1 MNQSLSQLKQQLQA
15 LIERHQQGAVP
26 TEQYEAEREALE
38 RAMVAQVITR
48 STHAVHSPD
57 ALSEHASALST
68 PSPLSTHGRPRQSPW
83 LIIASAAFTLMVAL
97 AGYGWK
103 GSPSLID
110 PQALSARQAAERAA
124 QPTDAEGAVSP
135 EQFAALVEKLRL
147 RLQSEPDNGEG
158 WTMLARSYTVLG
170 DAKEAVAAYAKSVA
184 LVPNDAALLAD
195 YADMLAVTQNR
206 SLEGEPAKLI
216 DRALAINADEPKAL
230 SLAGALAFDRKDYAA
245 AVAAWERILSRQPD
259 HPFAPQLR
267 ESLAQARQLG
277 NLPSSPTSSS
287 ASASSAT
294 AAASTADNAQVAGRI
309 TGTVTL
315 APELA
320 SRTQP
325 DHTVF
330 IFARA
335 VEGSRMPLAMVR
347 KTVKDLPYVFT
358 LDDSSAM
365 SPQNKLSGATQ
376 VVVGARISASGN
388 ATPQPGDLQ
397 GFSTALN
404 VVATGVRVTVSDVV
418 GP

>member
-1 MNQSLSQLKQQLQA
+1 MNASLSQLKQQLQA
-15 LIERHQQGAVP
+15 LVERHQQGAVP
-26 TEQYEAEREALE
+26 TAQYEAEREALE
-38 RAMVAQVITR
+38 RAMVAQVMTR
-48 STHAVHSPD
+48 PAHAVHSPD

-68 PSPLSTHGRPRQSPW
+68 PAPLSSHGRPRQSPW
-83 LIIASAAFTLMVAL
+83 LIIASAAFTLLVAL
-97 AGYGWK
+97 GGYGWK

-110 PQALSARQAAERAA
+110 PQALSARLAAERAA
-124 QPTDAEGAVSP
+124 QPTDADGAASP

-147 RLQSEPDNGEG
+147 RMQNEPDNGEG

-170 DAKEAVAAYAKSVA
+170 DAKQAVAAYAKATA

-195 YADMLAVTQNR
+195 YADMLAVTQQR

-230 SLAGALAFDRKDYAA
+230 SLAGALAFDRKDYAV

-259 HPFAPQLR
+259 HAFAPQLR
-267 ESLAQARQLG
+267 ESLAQARQFG
-277 NLPSSPTSSS
+277 NLPSNP
-287 ASASSAT
+287 SASSVS
-294 AAASTADNAQVAGRI
+294 AAAAAAAGRI

-320 SRTQP
+320 SRTRP

-335 VEGSRMPLAMVR
+335 VEGSRMPLAIVR
-347 KTVKDLPYVFT
+347 KTVKDLPYTFT

-365 SPQNKLSGATQ
+365 SPQNKLSGAAQ

-397 GFSTALN
+397 GFSSALN
-404 VVATGVRVTVSDVV
+404 VGATGARVTISDVV